1 MYMCVRSIDFAL
13 VITIFQLDFRIVPT
27 VWYSSIIKNGYT
39 LQLDTL
45 IYIRSS
51 YIVEMPFRQ
60 AKENCTL
67 YDDTSI
73 ITNIPQWRT
82 YWTAYQRYELLYWLN
97 DDNDEPIIH
106 QGIYIILPQNL
117 MIPRF

>member
-1 MYMCVRSIDFAL
+1 
-13 VITIFQLDFRIVPT
+13 
-27 VWYSSIIKNGYT
+27 
-39 LQLDTL
+39 
-45 IYIRSS
+45 
-51 YIVEMPFRQ
+51 MPFRQ
-60 AKENCTL
+60 AKEHCIL

-73 ITNIPQWRT
+73 ITSIPQWRT
-82 YWTAYQRYELLYWLN
+82 YWTAYQRYEYLYWLN